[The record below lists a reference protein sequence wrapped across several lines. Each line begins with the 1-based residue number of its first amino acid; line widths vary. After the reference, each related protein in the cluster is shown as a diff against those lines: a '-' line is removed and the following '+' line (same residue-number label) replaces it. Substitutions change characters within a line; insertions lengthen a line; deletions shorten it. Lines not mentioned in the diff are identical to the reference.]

1 LMNELD
7 SECEATTVDRSMAT
21 GFSAPSEA
29 SGPTVLYL
37 RKVGRWTVQ
46 AWVVE
51 QVEAATE

>member
-1 LMNELD
+1 MNELD